1 MVISWVSCN
10 MRWACFCAC
19 SCPCQVSWLPYS
31 TDSYFHDF
39 VFVSVSYI
47 KKSKLQ
53 IWKAQQGNLLMSG
66 EVNTS
71 WSHQWQLRRASCFSH
86 PAGKQPCHHQPH
98 HLQEPEHPGL
108 PLHQHQGA
116 PRNDLLQGAPHT
128 WYAPPMG
135 WRVRDGRKPHLAF
148 LHEPKCQGLQT
159 IQSYL

>member
-1 MVISWVSCN
+1 MPKSTKAQFSQKLSWILKFWRVNVLKKTFPMVISWVSCS
-10 MRWACFCAC
+10 MRWACFSAC
-19 SCPCQVSWLPYS
+19 PCPCQVSWLPYS

-66 EVNTS
+66 KVNTS

-116 PRNDLLQGAPHT
+116 PRDNLLQGAPHT
-128 WYAPPMG
+128 RP
-135 WRVRDGRKPHLAF
+135 
-148 LHEPKCQGLQT
+148 T
-159 IQSYL
+159 